1 MHNFNLFENVVS
13 EMLKNFLFYFY
24 FTSCIIGL
32 KEQSINL
39 TKNMLV
45 ISSGHYLFFYTVF
58 MNSGLVHN
66 ISFME
71 CIDEFLSITYFN
83 LSHCIKFH

>member
-45 ISSGHYLFFYTVF
+45 IFCHQGIICFFIQCLWI
-58 MNSGLVHN
+58 LVWF
-66 ISFME
+66 I
-71 CIDEFLSITYFN
+71 I
-83 LSHCIKFH
+83 FHLWNALI